1 MLRRR
6 IDRHRSDHV
15 PFRRVTHRSREAHR
29 QPRDPFRQRPRP
41 HADEAELI
49 RSRLET
55 GQRPPLASALA
66 AEVGVFVSGHT
77 HAPSLTHFRGPTGRQ
92 GAIVNS
98 GCWLRQLQP
107 VPARLGVPPV
117 FVSRFV
123 QTHVRVYRDNQ
134 TTQVELWERERPVT
148 QRLRAA
154 ERLAVAGR
162 LAPEPDAGASPR
174 VRARTTVENK

>member
-1 MLRRR
+1 
-6 IDRHRSDHV
+6 
-15 PFRRVTHRSREAHR
+15 
-29 QPRDPFRQRPRP
+29 
-41 HADEAELI
+41 
-49 RSRLET
+49 
-55 GQRPPLASALA
+55 
-66 AEVGVFVSGHT
+66 
-77 HAPSLTHFRGPTGRQ
+77 
-92 GAIVNS
+92 
-98 GCWLRQLQP
+98 
-107 VPARLGVPPV
+107 VPPV

-162 LAPEPDAGASPR
+162 LALEPDAGASPR